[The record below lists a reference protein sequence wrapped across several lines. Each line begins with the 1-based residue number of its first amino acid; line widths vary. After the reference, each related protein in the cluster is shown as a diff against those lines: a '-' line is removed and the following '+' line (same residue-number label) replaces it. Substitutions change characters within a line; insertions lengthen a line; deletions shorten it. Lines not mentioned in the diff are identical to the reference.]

1 MERSSLFDVIRSI
14 RLVFSEVFCCENS
27 PPKASML
34 DQSAIDSDPVSF
46 EPHLPTVNDCHGRV
60 NSGQSLSGVGL
71 DTPDTRPTL
80 SATAASEVCVVVRDH
95 TNVSQVRNRFL
106 IQELMKESG
115 DLREEVKDCEA
126 SDLEDPKDAAR

>member
-1 MERSSLFDVIRSI
+1 
-14 RLVFSEVFCCENS
+14 
-27 PPKASML
+27 ML

-106 IQELMKESG
+106 IQELMKELLS
-115 DLREEVKDCEA
+115 LSACAKEA
-126 SDLEDPKDAAR
+126 RRVTSARKGMVRQ